1 MSGPVVLLALLS
13 LVQVVISRQPCD
25 YQEDLIEPYLTDENL
40 YCFDDEGVAH
50 EVDEFSRLCSSESFT
65 PRTDGMDVRC
75 GDGFTLVGYSFYPCD
90 TETGVLATTLGSD
103 DTLTQYSACVAD
115 ADAANICTGVDS
127 ASDSNKLKVD
137 QSFGTVA
144 NIDLVPE
151 NSTEFVSYAMTC
163 DDGFGFMDDISI
175 PVYGYCSGN
184 TGGNN
189 LFTLD
194 GTADGCYEMCSP
206 DNTNLAGVTL
216 DREEGSRARAVVF
229 SEVVCPSGFDI
240 AFGADD
246 EYEFTCNGEK
256 EGEADGGFYNCV
268 EEDCPQCLA
277 QCPANP
283 TEEQITNFG
292 DVEFL
297 ASVSI
302 AAPAAS
308 GQTVL
313 AEVTCA
319 EGYALAVGA
328 ETTYDFQCN
337 SNENDTEASSGLWTL
352 VNDFPVCH
360 PGCPAENVAAIDFVD
375 MVIISSVASGVEGQ
389 TVEGIVTCD
398 SGYALEAGVD
408 VTFDFTCTSGTFVA
422 AGDGPQCQKECTV
435 PDSNGTFIF
444 FHDDEEMEMG
454 RAVKP
459 GRHHIELRC
468 SNDTLKLVGPPTMS
482 CTGDGELIHDDE
494 MLPFCADTQICPA
507 PKVENADLN
516 TKNNLEVGG
525 VFEISCKT
533 SHYFDTKTVKE
544 FNAGDL
550 SKEKYTDLSV
560 TCDGEAIRD
569 FKCFFG
575 CLAPDFAGKTFPDM
589 AEEDQAPYEIGAV
602 VEFQCLDGE
611 SIEGDAEATCDIGGI
626 PSPVCGVCSF
636 ALSLFLTL
644 ALFLTLL

>member
-13 LVQVVISRQPCD
+13 LFHVAISLTPCD
-25 YQEDLIEPYLTDENL
+25 YQTDLIGPYLTDENL
-40 YCFDDEGVAH
+40 YCFDDEGVDH
-50 EVDEFSRLCSSESFT
+50 EVNEFSRLCSSGTFT

-75 GDGFTLVGYSFYPCD
+75 GDGFTLVGYSFYSCD
-90 TETGVLATTLGSD
+90 TETGELATDLGSD

-115 ADAANICTGVDS
+115 ADAANICAGVNVAS
-127 ASDSNKLKVD
+127 AVNKLKVESD
-137 QSFGTVA
+137 AVE
-144 NIDLVPE
+144 NIDLVPVD
-151 NSTEFVSYAMTC
+151 STEYVSYAMAC
-163 DDGFGFMDDISI
+163 DDGFGFMDDVSI

-184 TGGNN
+184 TDGNN
-189 LFTLD
+189 EFTLD
-194 GTADGCYEMCSP
+194 GTDGCYEMCSP
-206 DNTNLAGVTL
+206 DNTNLEGVTL
-216 DREEGSRARAVVF
+216 NREDGSRAGAIV
-229 SEVVCPSGFDI
+229 SAEVVCPSGFET
-240 AFGADD
+240 AFGAAE

-256 EGEADGGFYNCV
+256 EGEADGGIYVCD
-268 EEDCPQCLA
+268 EEACPQCLA

-283 TEEQITNFG
+283 TADQITNFG

-297 ASVSI
+297 ASVVI
-302 AAPAAS
+302 TEPAAS

-319 EGYALAVGA
+319 DGYSLEVGA
-328 ETTYDFQCN
+328 ERTYDFQCN

-360 PGCPAENVAAIDFVD
+360 PGCPAETVSVMDFVE
-375 MVIISSVASGVEGQ
+375 MVIISSVSSGVEGQ

-408 VTFDFTCTSGTFVA
+408 VTFDFICTGGTFVPV
-422 AGDGPQCQKECTV
+422 GDGPQCQKECTV

-444 FHDDEEMEMG
+444 YHEDEEMEVG

-459 GRHHIELRC
+459 GKHHIELRC

-482 CTGDGELIHDDE
+482 CSGDGELTHDDE
-494 MLPFCADTQICPA
+494 MLPFCSDTQICPA

-516 TKNNLEVGG
+516 TRNNLEVGG
-525 VFEISCKT
+525 VFDISCRT

-550 SKEKYTDLSV
+550 SKEKYTKLSV

-569 FKCFFG
+569 FKCHFG

-589 AEEDQAPYEIGAV
+589 AEQDQAPYEIGAV
-602 VEFQCLDGE
+602 VQFQCLDGE

-626 PSPVCGVCSF
+626 PSPVCGACSF
-636 ALSLFLTL
+636 ALSLFLTI